1 MAIIDSQVHAYE
13 ANTPKR
19 PWALRYAAEMPRL
32 PIKTLRPCLF
42 FGIVYDRFGIQSYC
56 NSRATV
62 VVAHCSGPGSLNRFS
77 ASLSGVSA
85 GVRLP
90 CGWAA
95 G

>member
-1 MAIIDSQVHAYE
+1 MINALCKILHSLRWRNVETE
-13 ANTPKR
+13 ASSRRVPNDTCSPEGTTFME
-19 PWALRYAAEMPRL
+19 YVD
-32 PIKTLRPCLF
+32 TLAVF
-42 FGIVYDRFGIQSYC
+42 
-56 NSRATV
+56 
-62 VVAHCSGPGSLNRFS
+62 SGPGSLNRFS

>member
-1 MAIIDSQVHAYE
+1 LTHA
-13 ANTPKR
+13 
-19 PWALRYAAEMPRL
+19 M
-32 PIKTLRPCLF
+32 
-42 FGIVYDRFGIQSYC
+42 G
-56 NSRATV
+56 RAPNG
-62 VVAHCSGPGSLNRFS
+62 CSGPGSLNRFS

>member
-1 MAIIDSQVHAYE
+1 MQGCDVELTEVKIVSQSGTWWTLGFEAFGDIDTVPG
-13 ANTPKR
+13 NLT
-19 PWALRYAAEMPRL
+19 LVVL
-32 PIKTLRPCLF
+32 P
-42 FGIVYDRFGIQSYC
+42 D
-56 NSRATV
+56 
-62 VVAHCSGPGSLNRFS
+62 CSGPGSLNRFS

>member
-1 MAIIDSQVHAYE
+1 MSITGESTRAWTIAARAELAEASALVSVFQCKGHGSELVATLAID
-13 ANTPKR
+13 P
-19 PWALRYAAEMPRL
+19 
-32 PIKTLRPCLF
+32 
-42 FGIVYDRFGIQSYC
+42 
-56 NSRATV
+56 
-62 VVAHCSGPGSLNRFS
+62 CSGRGSLNRFS

>member
-1 MAIIDSQVHAYE
+1 MYFLLL
-13 ANTPKR
+13 NTLSNQPEDK
-19 PWALRYAAEMPRL
+19 
-32 PIKTLRPCLF
+32 I
-42 FGIVYDRFGIQSYC
+42 
-56 NSRATV
+56 
-62 VVAHCSGPGSLNRFS
+62 CSGPGSLNRFS